1 MTLPIIRCVGHKL
14 KKSWKNA
21 CFSISLP
28 LFLFSSFY
36 LQMEVSLGGFE
47 SRFFF
52 SLFRRGKKPRWC
64 ISSEREKEREV
75 DLFLSFIFFL
85 PSSLFLSFASM
96 TRLDVIYIIT
106 GSKGNF
112 STQGKGKV
120 CITGV
125 ESIRG
130 GIINELSPWE
140 TLSFSLSLCL
150 RIA

>member
-28 LFLFSSFY
+28 LFFFPPSIFKWKY
-36 LQMEVSLGGFE
+36 HWEVSNLV
-47 SRFFF
+47 FFF

-96 TRLDVIYIIT
+96 TRLDVIYTIT